1 MVTFATSNNILQDI
15 KNLFKIV
22 YFLPTQCSTVLIVDS
37 KQEGTYSNAGSLIA
51 QWVADTSMC
60 CMLYSLNSV
69 TSILL
74 FIRHIWIRRP
84 AMLWNWNIARL
95 WNILTLERY
104 IYRCHCG
111 IDVKCRLSI
120 KYCKMMSQVTI
131 KISVYFYM

>member
-1 MVTFATSNNILQDI
+1 MSIDSKVMVTFATSNNILQDI

-22 YFLPTQCSTVLIVDS
+22 HFLPTQCSTVLIVDS

-74 FIRHIWIRRP
+74 FICHI
-84 AMLWNWNIARL
+84 
-95 WNILTLERY
+95 
-104 IYRCHCG
+104 
-111 IDVKCRLSI
+111 
-120 KYCKMMSQVTI
+120 
-131 KISVYFYM
+131 